1 MRKLDADSFAQ
12 LVDSGSVL
20 SDELRDRDSA
30 ELISLV
36 SVLREFDF
44 EIGPSE
50 MTLERQRQRLVAMAA
65 VRTPELSEPAVPGRH
80 RAQPGVAPEPRG
92 GLRAAFV
99 ARLPQAGVGRR
110 LVAGFAGLSVIV
122 ATLGILALIAQSA
135 IPGDTLYALKRGT
148 EQVRLALAGGEQAQ
162 GRVLLG
168 FASTRL
174 LELDQLLDE
183 PVAMQ
188 ATGSGVHAADADSM
202 AGLLIATMDTMDL
215 QTTQGSR
222 ALTSAAV
229 DAGSLPMLQF
239 VGKWS
244 IDQFG
249 SLDALVDRMP
259 DRARIRA
266 TESKNLLQ
274 RVVNRLEELAQG
286 IGCQRTDEPPTDD
299 IGPLPSPSCSQ
310 SYPDGSPTAAGPG
323 SGGSASTIPQSSAPG
338 PAASNPDPSQTS
350 NAPTEGPSAA
360 PGPSGQPSQP
370 TTSPA
375 PLPDPNPLPTRSN
388 PPTYNPPP
396 YSPPTYSPP
405 TYSPSPTPPPPGAE
419 PGPAEGD
426 PCVLIGFLGIRIP
439 GIIIGGVCI
448 GLGG

>member
-20 SDELRDRDSA
+20 SDELPDRDSA

-36 SVLREFDF
+36 SVLRELDF

-65 VRTPELSEPAVPGRH
+65 VRTPEFSEPAVPGRH

-92 GLRAAFV
+92 GLWAAFS
-99 ARLPQAGVGRR
+99 ARLHEAGSGRR
-110 LVAGFAGLSVIV
+110 LVAGIAGLSVIV

-148 EQVRLALAGGEQAQ
+148 EQARLALAGGEQAQ

-174 LELDQLLDE
+174 LEIEQLLDE
-183 PVAMQ
+183 PVAMR

-202 AGLLIATMDTMDL
+202 TGLLITTMDTMDL
-215 QTTQGSR
+215 QTAQGSR
-222 ALTSAAV
+222 ALTTAAV
-229 DAGSLPMLQF
+229 EAGSLPVLQF
-239 VGKWS
+239 VGTWG
-244 IDQFG
+244 IDQFA
-249 SLDALVDRMP
+249 SLDALADRMP
-259 DRARIRA
+259 DQARTRA

-274 RVVNRLEELAQG
+274 RVVNRLEDLAQG

-323 SGGSASTIPQSSAPG
+323 SGASASPIPPSSAPG
-338 PAASNPDPSQTS
+338 PTASNPDPSQTS
-350 NAPTEGPSAA
+350 NAPTQGPSAA
-360 PGPSGQPSQP
+360 PGPSGQPSLP
-370 TTSPA
+370 TTNPV
-375 PLPDPNPLPTRSN
+375 PLPDPNPLPTQSN

-396 YSPPTYSPP
+396 YNPPPYNSPPTSSP
-405 TYSPSPTPPPPGAE
+405 TTPPPPEAE
-419 PGPAEGD
+419 PSPAEGD
-426 PCVLIGFLGIRIP
+426 SCVLIGFLGIRIP
-439 GIIIGGVCI
+439 GIIIGGVCV